1 MIWMIITTIIATL
14 GFILASISLGWQ
26 ISTYHKTHEER
37 IKGKLS
43 ITIITIRPSENV
55 PVLHLEIWN
64 DGHIPVYIKSVT
76 LNWGDEEP
84 KLGNVLHSLS
94 FQGYPPLQGPLQP
107 GDGKSYIL
115 PPIAATPF
123 DVVSKQPVDRVWISI
138 RSQKK
143 EVLRLHGDDLK
154 AYLSKIVEVTD
165 KKEKNDE
172 S

>member
-1 MIWMIITTIIATL
+1 MIWTIINSVIAILALT
-14 GFILASISLGWQ
+14 LASISLIWQ
-26 ISTYHKTHEER
+26 IWTYRKTHSEQIR
-37 IKGKLS
+37 GKLS
-43 ITIITIRPSENV
+43 ITVIPIKLGQNV
-55 PVLHLEIWN
+55 PSLQLEIYN
-64 DGHIPVYIKSVT
+64 DGHVPVYIKSVT

-84 KLGNVLHSLS
+84 KLGNALHSLS

-123 DVVSKQPVDRVWISI
+123 AVVSKQPVDRVWISI